1 MYSGGSLATRMS
13 MAAFTRADYKDY
25 PPEEFVAG
33 DYLAWKNTSLVSD
46 YPVASYALTYDASF
60 EGTKIA
66 ITALE
71 DTDPESYVVEV
82 SGTVTADY
90 TVGTYV
96 WSAFITDSSDATK
109 RTQVDYGT
117 WTVKPNLAV
126 STAAPRSHNE
136 IILDALEA
144 LLETRATVDQASY
157 SIAGRS
163 LSRMDVDDLLRWKAI
178 YTWRVKREVQL
189 ERIRNGQRPGNTIDV
204 RFVNV

>member
-1 MYSGGSLATRMS
+1 
-13 MAAFTRADYKDY
+13 MAAFTRADYKEY

-60 EGTKIA
+60 KGTKIA

-71 DTDPESYVVEV
+71 DAGPPEAYYVEV
-82 SGTVTADY
+82 GGTVTADY
-90 TVGTYV
+90 TPGTYV
-96 WSAFITDSSDATK
+96 WSAYITDSSDATK
-109 RTQVDYGT
+109 RIQVDYGT
-117 WTVKPNLAV
+117 WTIKPNLAV
-126 STAAPRSHNE
+126 STADPRSHNE

-144 LLETRATVDQASY
+144 TLESRATVDQASY

-163 LSRMDVDDLLRWKAI
+163 LSRMDVNDLLRWKAI
-178 YTWRVKREVQL
+178 YTWRVKREIQL

-204 RFVNV
+204 RFVNQ

>member
-1 MYSGGSLATRMS
+1 MS
-13 MAAFTRADYKDY
+13 MAAFTRANYKEY

-71 DTDPESYVVEV
+71 DAGPPEAYYVEV
-82 SGTVTADY
+82 GAAVTALY
-90 TVGTYV
+90 TPGTYV

-109 RTQVDYGT
+109 RIQVDYGT
-117 WTVKPNLAV
+117 WTVTPNLAV
-126 STAAPRSHNE
+126 STADPRSHNE

-178 YTWRVKREVQL
+178 YTWRVRREVQL

-204 RFVNV
+204 RFVNR